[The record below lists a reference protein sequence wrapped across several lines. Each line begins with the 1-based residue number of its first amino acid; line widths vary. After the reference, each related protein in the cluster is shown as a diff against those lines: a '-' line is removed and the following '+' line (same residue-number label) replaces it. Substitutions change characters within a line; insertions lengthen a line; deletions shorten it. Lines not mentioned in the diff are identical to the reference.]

1 MMSMSDQ
8 NVSDLFSPLIYL
20 SILECYQCSLQGNIS
35 SVLGNKPAL
44 TEVRFRKNFFRII
57 EPGVITENSKIT
69 TLYLNMNN
77 IAHVSSES
85 LPVSFL
91 NKLVIFDISQNP
103 FICDCN
109 LAWFIEWLQTSNK
122 SRVRFYPEGYI
133 CSSPSKWLNKRLV
146 DVHFS
151 YLECHPF
158 STPEWIG
165 IVCGPFTFLM
175 IIIGVLIYRN
185 RWNIKHYVYML
196 RKRREYLPLNGENF
210 VYDGFVAYNKSVVQ
224 WVKNVLIP
232 ILEGEYNLKLC
243 VHERD
248 FPVGGFIN
256 DTIVQHMR
264 ESRRI
269 ILVLS
274 NSFAN
279 SDWCMF
285 ELKIAH
291 SMHIEDNV
299 DVIAIL
305 IEEIEA
311 KNMNNSMKV
320 LLDNTTYLEW
330 TEDMVGN
337 ELFVTKLKDAM
348 GVGLN
353 D

>member
-1 MMSMSDQ
+1 
-8 NVSDLFSPLIYL
+8 
-20 SILECYQCSLQGNIS
+20 
-35 SVLGNKPAL
+35 
-44 TEVRFRKNFFRII
+44 
-57 EPGVITENSKIT
+57 
-69 TLYLNMNN
+69 
-77 IAHVSSES
+77 
-85 LPVSFL
+85 
-91 NKLVIFDISQNP
+91 
-103 FICDCN
+103 
-109 LAWFIEWLQTSNK
+109 
-122 SRVRFYPEGYI
+122 
-133 CSSPSKWLNKRLV
+133 
-146 DVHFS
+146 
-151 YLECHPF
+151 
-158 STPEWIG
+158 
-165 IVCGPFTFLM
+165 
-175 IIIGVLIYRN
+175 
-185 RWNIKHYVYML
+185 ML

-210 VYDGFVAYNKSVVQ
+210 VYDGSVAYNKSVVQ

-232 ILEGEYNLKLC
+232 ILKGEYNLKLC

-320 LLDNTTYLEW
+320 LLNNTTY
-330 TEDMVGN
+330 VG
-337 ELFVTKLKDAM
+337 
-348 GVGLN
+348 
-353 D
+353 